1 MVHPRRLQILIRRHM
16 AAQILDR
23 LLVHMALR
31 VLMALNQKVHLSQ
44 LTAVLMELKKLPP
57 LGINRHIVRH
67 HLSRRQEERNVV
79 TAVQRQ
85 PDTGDRGVR
94 SPNLQHLLVLQLPED
109 SVTELVH
116 QSLLPRARRSRK
128 EDSAERTAPT
138 AVLATTESILGIGMI
153 VIAL

>member
-1 MVHPRRLQILIRRHM
+1 MVLQRRLQIRMRHHM

-23 LLVHMALR
+23 LLVHSALR
-31 VLMALNQKVHLSQ
+31 VLMALNQKIHLSPV
-44 LTAVLMELKKLPP
+44 TAVLMELKKQPP
-57 LGINRHIVRH
+57 LGINRHMVGR

-85 PDTGDRGVR
+85 PDTGGRGVKR
-94 SPNLQHLLVLQLPED
+94 PNLPHLLVLQLPED

-138 AVLATTESILGIGMI
+138 AVLATIENILEIGMT